1 MVDVIFID
9 DNYLYQNFPLPK
21 RMDRGALLSIIQ
33 LEQFTS
39 IQDLLGTCLYEDIEA
54 KVLAETLNSD
64 EEGLFKLVKYTLAM
78 YSAKAAISILRTETA
93 RTKNEEGK
101 QDQYILDT
109 ISTTIDSK
117 LSYINKRIT
126 NYILDNEAIKAI
138 ATADGCDNDLFDEED
153 TYQGSVFYPKD
164 GITDQ
169 SCEDGGVTI
178 VSDNQ
183 NQNQNQQGQ
192 GQG

>member
-21 RMDRGALLSIIQ
+21 RMDRGALLALIQ
-33 LEQFTS
+33 LEQYTS
-39 IQDLLGTCLYEDIEA
+39 IQDLLGTCLYEDLEA
-54 KVLAETLNSD
+54 KVLAQTLSAT
-64 EEGLFKLVKYTLAM
+64 EESLFKLVKYTLAM

-109 ISTTIDSK
+109 ISSTVDSK

-126 NYILDNEAIKAI
+126 NFILDNDAVKDI
-138 ATADGCDNDLFDEED
+138 ATADGCDNDLFNEDD
-153 TYQGSVFYPKD
+153 TYQGSVFFPKD

-169 SCEDGGVTI
+169 TCEDGGVTYTP
-178 VSDNQ
+178 
-183 NQNQNQQGQ
+183 
-192 GQG
+192 

>member
-21 RMDRGALLSIIQ
+21 RMDRGALLALIQ

-54 KVLAETLNSD
+54 KVLAETLNVS
-64 EEGLFKLVKYTLAM
+64 EQGLFKLVKYTLAM
-78 YSAKAAISILRTETA
+78 YSAKAAISILRTATA
-93 RTKNEEGK
+93 TTKAEEQK

-109 ISTTIDSK
+109 ISTTVDSK

-138 ATADGCDNDLFDEED
+138 ATADGCNNDLFDEED
-153 TYQGSVFYPKD
+153 TYQGSIFFPKD
-164 GITDQ
+164 GITDKT
-169 SCEDGGVTI
+169 CEDGGVTYE
-178 VSDNQ
+178 
-183 NQNQNQQGQ
+183 
-192 GQG
+192 

>member
-21 RMDRGALLSIIQ
+21 RMDRGALLALIQ
-33 LEQFTS
+33 LEQYTS

-54 KVLAETLNSD
+54 KVLAETLNVA
-64 EEGLFKLVKYTLAM
+64 EQGLFKLVKYTLAM
-78 YSAKAAISILRTETA
+78 YSAKAAISILRTATA
-93 RTKNEEGK
+93 TTKAEEQK

-109 ISTTIDSK
+109 ISTTVDSK

-126 NYILDNEAIKAI
+126 NYILDNAAIKAI

-153 TYQGSVFYPKD
+153 TYQGDVFYPQD
-164 GITDQ
+164 GIIHK
-169 SCEDGGVTI
+169 SCEDGGV
-178 VSDNQ
+178 SYNP
-183 NQNQNQQGQ
+183 
-192 GQG
+192 

>member
-21 RMDRGALLSIIQ
+21 RMDRGALLALIQ

-39 IQDLLGTCLYEDIEA
+39 IQDILGTCLYEDIEA
-54 KVLAETLNSD
+54 KVLAETLNVS
-64 EEGLFKLVKYTLAM
+64 EQGLFKLVKYTLAM
-78 YSAKAAISILRTETA
+78 YSAKAAISILRTATA
-93 RTKNEEGK
+93 TTKAEEQK

-109 ISTTIDSK
+109 ISTTVDSK

-138 ATADGCDNDLFDEED
+138 ATADGCNNDLFDEED
-153 TYQGSVFYPKD
+153 TYQGDVFYPQD
-164 GITDQ
+164 GIIYK
-169 SCEDGGVTI
+169 SCEDGGV
-178 VSDNQ
+178 SYNP
-183 NQNQNQQGQ
+183 
-192 GQG
+192 

>member
-21 RMDRGALLSIIQ
+21 RMDRGALLALIQ

-54 KVLAETLNSD
+54 KVLAETLNVS
-64 EEGLFKLVKYTLAM
+64 EQGLFKLVKYTLAM
-78 YSAKAAISILRTETA
+78 YSAKAAISILRTATA
-93 RTKNEEGK
+93 TTKAEEQK

-109 ISTTIDSK
+109 ISTTVDSK

-138 ATADGCDNDLFDEED
+138 ATADGCNNDLFDEED
-153 TYQGSVFYPKD
+153 TYQGDVFYPQD
-164 GITDQ
+164 GVIYK
-169 SCEDGGVTI
+169 SCEDGGV
-178 VSDNQ
+178 SYNP
-183 NQNQNQQGQ
+183 
-192 GQG
+192 

>member
-21 RMDRGALLSIIQ
+21 RMDRGALLAIIQ

-54 KVLAETLNSD
+54 KVLAQTLSTT
-64 EEGLFKLVKYTLAM
+64 EEGLFKLVKYSLAM
-78 YSAKAAISILRTETA
+78 FSAKAAISILRTETA

-109 ISTTIDSK
+109 ISSTIESK
-117 LSYINKRIT
+117 IGYINKRIT
-126 NYILDNEAIKAI
+126 NYILDDAAIKAI
-138 ATADGCDNDLFDEED
+138 ATADGCDNDLFDEQD

-164 GITDQ
+164 GITDTF
-169 SCEDGGVTI
+169 CEDGGVTYTP
-178 VSDNQ
+178 
-183 NQNQNQQGQ
+183 
-192 GQG
+192 

>member
-1 MVDVIFID
+1 MVNIIFID

-21 RMDRGALLSIIQ
+21 RMDRGALLSLIQ

-39 IQDLLGTCLYEDIEA
+39 IQDLLGTCLYEDLETKVEA
-54 KVLAETLNSD
+54 QTLD
-64 EEGLFKLVKYTLAM
+64 ATEEGLFKLVKYSLAM
-78 YSAKAAISILRTETA
+78 YSAKAAINILRTEAA

-109 ISTTIDSK
+109 ISSTIDSK
-117 LSYINKRIT
+117 LGYINKRIT
-126 NYILDNEAIKAI
+126 NYILDNAAIKAI
-138 ATADGCDNDLFDEED
+138 ATADGCDNDLFDEQD

-164 GITDQ
+164 GITDT

-178 VSDNQ
+178 V
-183 NQNQNQQGQ
+183 
-192 GQG
+192 

>member
-1 MVDVIFID
+1 LVDVIFID

-21 RMDRGALLSIIQ
+21 RMDRSALLSIIQ

-39 IQDLLGTCLYEDIEA
+39 IQDLLGTCLYEDLEA
-54 KVLAETLNSD
+54 KVLAETLSAT
-64 EEGLFKLVKYTLAM
+64 EESLFKLVKYTLAM

-109 ISTTIDSK
+109 ISSTVDSK

-126 NYILDNEAIKAI
+126 NFILDNDAIKAI
-138 ATADGCDNDLFDEED
+138 ATADGCDNDLFNEDD

-164 GITDQ
+164 GITDTT
-169 SCEDGGVTI
+169 CEDGGVTY
-178 VSDNQ
+178 DL
-183 NQNQNQQGQ
+183 
-192 GQG
+192 

>member
-21 RMDRGALLSIIQ
+21 RMDRGALLALIQ
-33 LEQFTS
+33 LEQYTS
-39 IQDLLGTCLYEDIEA
+39 IQDLLGTCLYEDLEA
-54 KVLAETLNSD
+54 KVLAQTLSAT
-64 EEGLFKLVKYTLAM
+64 EQGLFKLVKYTLAM

-109 ISTTIDSK
+109 ISDTVDSK
-117 LSYINKRIT
+117 LTYINKRIT
-126 NYILDNEAIKAI
+126 NFILDNDAIKNI
-138 ATADGCDNDLFDEED
+138 ATADGCDNDLFNEDD

-164 GITDQ
+164 GITDTT
-169 SCEDGGVTI
+169 CEDGGVTY
-178 VSDNQ
+178 NL
-183 NQNQNQQGQ
+183 
-192 GQG
+192 

>member
-1 MVDVIFID
+1 MVDIIFID

-21 RMDRGALLSIIQ
+21 RMDRGSLLALIQ

-39 IQDLLGTCLYEDIEA
+39 IQDLLGSCLYEDLET
-54 KVLAETLNSD
+54 KVDAQTLNTA
-64 EEGLFKLVKYTLAM
+64 EQGLCKLVKYSLAM

-109 ISTTIDSK
+109 ISSTIDSK

-126 NYILDNEAIKAI
+126 NYILDNAAIKAI
-138 ATADGCDNDLFDEED
+138 ATADGCDNDLFDEQD
-153 TYQGSVFYPKD
+153 NYQGSVFYPKD
-164 GITDQ
+164 GITD
-169 SCEDGGVTI
+169 SFCEDGGVTI
-178 VSDNQ
+178 V
-183 NQNQNQQGQ
+183 
-192 GQG
+192 

>member
-21 RMDRGALLSIIQ
+21 RLDRGALLALIQ
-33 LEQFTS
+33 LEQYTS

-54 KVLAETLNSD
+54 KVLAETLSVT
-64 EEGLFKLVKYTLAM
+64 EQALFKLVKYTLAM
-78 YSAKAAISILRTETA
+78 YSAKAAISILRTATA
-93 RTKNEEGK
+93 TTKAEEQK

-126 NYILDNEAIKAI
+126 NFILDNDAIKDI
-138 ATADGCDNDLFDEED
+138 AVADGCDNDLFDEED
-153 TYQGSVFYPKD
+153 TYQGDVFYPQD
-164 GITDQ
+164 GVTTK
-169 SCEDGGVTI
+169 SCEDGGVTY
-178 VSDNQ
+178 DL
-183 NQNQNQQGQ
+183 
-192 GQG
+192 

>member
-21 RMDRGALLSIIQ
+21 RMDRGALLALIQ
-33 LEQFTS
+33 LEQYTS

-54 KVLAETLNSD
+54 KVLAETLNVA
-64 EEGLFKLVKYTLAM
+64 EQGLFKLVKYTLAM
-78 YSAKAAISILRTETA
+78 YSAKAAISILRTATA
-93 RTKNEEGK
+93 TTKAEEQK

-109 ISTTIDSK
+109 ISTTVDSK

-126 NYILDNEAIKAI
+126 NYILDNAAIKAI

-153 TYQGSVFYPKD
+153 TYQGDVFYPQD
-164 GITDQ
+164 GVTQ
-169 SCEDGGVTI
+169 KSCEDGGVTY
-178 VSDNQ
+178 N
-183 NQNQNQQGQ
+183 
-192 GQG
+192 

>member
-21 RMDRGALLSIIQ
+21 RMDRGALLALIQ
-33 LEQFTS
+33 LEQYTS
-39 IQDLLGTCLYEDIEA
+39 IQDLLGTCLYEDLEA
-54 KVLAETLNSD
+54 KVLAQTLSAT
-64 EEGLFKLVKYTLAM
+64 EESLFKLVKYTLAM

-109 ISTTIDSK
+109 ISSTVDSK

-126 NYILDNEAIKAI
+126 NFILDNDAIKAI
-138 ATADGCDNDLFDEED
+138 ATADGCDNDLFNEDD
-153 TYQGSVFYPKD
+153 TYQGSVFFPKD

-169 SCEDGGVTI
+169 TCEDGGVTY
-178 VSDNQ
+178 NL
-183 NQNQNQQGQ
+183 
-192 GQG
+192 

>member
-9 DNYLYQNFPLPK
+9 DNFLYQNFPLPK
-21 RMDRGALLSIIQ
+21 RLDRGALLSLIQ

-39 IQDLLGTCLYEDIEA
+39 IQDLLGSCLYEHIEA
-54 KVLAETLNSD
+54 KVLAQDLSSD

-109 ISTTIDSK
+109 ISSTIDSK

-126 NYILDNEAIKAI
+126 NYILDNATIKAI

-153 TYQGSVFYPKD
+153 TYQGSVFYPQD

-169 SCEDGGVTI
+169 TCEDGGV
-178 VSDNQ
+178 SYNL
-183 NQNQNQQGQ
+183 
-192 GQG
+192 